1 MPEPLTD
8 QDWMQLALAS
18 AKQASQA
25 NEVPIGAV
33 IVQDDQLI
41 AQAHNQPI
49 ATHDPTAHAEI
60 LALRQAALQQ
70 KNYRLPG
77 MTLYVTLEPCPM
89 CIAAMV
95 HARIKRCVFAAFDPK
110 TGACGSVISLHEAQ
124 TMNHQVVVEGG
135 VLAEESATLL
145 QAFFRQRR

>member
-1 MPEPLTD
+1 VPEPVTD
-8 QDWMQLALAS
+8 QDWMQLALAC
-18 AKQASQA
+18 AKQASEA

-33 IVQDDQLI
+33 IVHEGQLI

-60 LALRQAALQQ
+60 LALRQAATAQQ
-70 KNYRLPG
+70 NYRLPN

-95 HARIKRCVFAAFDPK
+95 HARIQRCVFGAYDPK
-110 TGACGSVISLHEAQ
+110 TGACGSVISLHQAA
-124 TMNHQVVVEGG
+124 TMNHNVLIEGG
-135 VLAEESATLL
+135 ICAEASASLL
-145 QAFFRQRR
+145 QHFFKQRR